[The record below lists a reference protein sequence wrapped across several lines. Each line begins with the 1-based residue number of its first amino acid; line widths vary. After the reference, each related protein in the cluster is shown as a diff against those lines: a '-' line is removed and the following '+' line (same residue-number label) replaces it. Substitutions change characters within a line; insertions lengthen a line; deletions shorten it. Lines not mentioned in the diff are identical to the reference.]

1 MIEKTVTMHY
11 FNNAIVHPSTTM
23 TEDIS
28 IYDFLNLVNCFSGV
42 VKVFLGAKVT
52 ANYLRETKPEFAYLA
67 DFDIDRNAQFQ
78 FRGDGN
84 RKITAIIHLGFKLW
98 FNAFLKQVSVLICD
112 LPELIKLEC
121 NKQDKSTVLSLI
133 PAGYLCEVGD
143 LQEADTALF

>member
-11 FNNAIVHPSTTM
+11 FNNTIVHPANPV

-28 IYDFLNLVNCFSGV
+28 IYDFLNLANCFSSV
-42 VKVFLGAKVT
+42 VKVFLGASVT

-78 FRGDGN
+78 FGGDGN
-84 RKITAIIHLGFKLW
+84 KKITAIIHLGFKLW
-98 FNAFLKQVSVLICD
+98 FNAFFEQVSTLIKD

-133 PAGYLCEVGD
+133 PAGYLCDVGD
-143 LQEADTALF
+143 LQVTNTALF